1 MIGQTISHYRITDKL
16 GEGGMGVVYKAEDT
30 NLKRPVALKF
40 LAAHLLGDE
49 EIKARFRREAEAAA
63 GLNHPNICHVY
74 EINEVEG
81 KTFIAM
87 AFLEGE
93 GLDKKIEVGPLKFTE
108 ALAIAIQTAQGLQA
122 AHEKKI
128 VHRDIK
134 PANLMI
140 TGSGSKQLV
149 TIMDFGLA
157 LLTDRSKLTRLDET
171 MGTVS
176 YMSPE
181 QTYGME
187 LDHRTDIWSLGVVIY
202 EMVTG
207 QQPFKGHYD
216 KAVMYSITN
225 EEPEPITALRTGVP
239 MELELLV
246 NKCLAKDAGRRYQ
259 STADMV
265 VDLESLSDKLKSGKS
280 TILRAGDPA
289 GVGAPAG
296 PSDIGAGV
304 VSPAGQT
311 NLSAE
316 AQAGSPEPPAEPDRA
331 APESH
336 PLVRYHVIEDLDSR
350 GDSVVYRAEDTQLK
364 RSVTINVMPES
375 AAREAER
382 RMRTKDR
389 ALLAGG
395 VLFAAALVAALIL
408 AVVHFGE
415 APLQQRAL
423 RFSIPAAEM
432 TESLAVSPDGRY
444 LVFDALT
451 LGGWQLWVRRLDSL
465 EAQALPG
472 TEDALLPFW
481 SPDSTYIGFFAQGKL
496 KKISVAGGPAQT
508 LCDAP
513 NGRGGTWNREDI
525 IVFAPSPNDVLHQ
538 VSAAGGVPLPV
549 TTLDASEG
557 RGSHRFP
564 RFLPDGR
571 HFLYLTS
578 GTTDKNGT
586 YLASLDSKETRRLV
600 ADDSRAEYAPG
611 ASGESGHL
619 LFVRQGALMA
629 QPFDA
634 GSLEMPDDLFPVAER
649 VRVGPLPG
657 NGVFSVSEDGVLV
670 YQGDQAGQ
678 KLQLV
683 WLDREGK
690 RLDSVGEPTDYS
702 NPALSR
708 DGKKVAVGISDPK
721 TSTRD
726 LWVFDL
732 VRGTSSR
739 LTFDPADDLNPLWS
753 PDGSRIVFTS
763 SRKGRRDIWQK
774 LASGV
779 GDAELLFA
787 SEEPK
792 SVEDWS
798 LDGRFVVYNI
808 TGPFDVWALPLVGD
822 RRPVPLLTDEFTEH
836 QAQLSPNGRWIAY
849 TSLDSGRPQVHVRS
863 FSPAQNGENAAAGSK
878 WQISRAG
885 GLEAAWRRDGKELY
899 YLEDQNLMAVNV
911 TTDSAIFEVG
921 IPKVLFEAPP
931 LGSPRRN
938 RYVVSADGRRFLF
951 NVLAE
956 ESRDTSLTVMV
967 NWRAQIQR

>member
-93 GLDKKIEVGPLKFTE
+93 GLDKKIEAGPMKFTE

-157 LLTDRSKLTRLDET
+157 LLTDRSKLTLMDET
-171 MGTVS
+171 MGTVT

-280 TILRAGDPA
+280 TILRADDPA

-296 PSDIGAGV
+296 PSDIRARV
-304 VSPAGQT
+304 VPPAGQT

-316 AQAGSPEPPAEPDRA
+316 AQAGLPEPQAEPDRP

-336 PLVRYHVIEDLDSR
+336 PLVRYHVIEDMDSR
-350 GDSVVYRAEDTQLK
+350 GDSVVYRAEDTQLR

-432 TESLAVSPDGRY
+432 AEAFALSPDGRY
-444 LVFDALT
+444 VVFDGFT
-451 LGGWQLWVRRLDSL
+451 EGGWQLWVRRLDSL
-465 EAQALPG
+465 EVQTLPG
-472 TEDALLPFW
+472 TDDALLPFW

-496 KKISVAGGPAQT
+496 KKILVAGGPAQT

-525 IVFAPSPNDVLHQ
+525 IVFAPSPNDVLHR

-557 RGSHRFP
+557 RGYHRFP

-571 HFLYLTS
+571 HLIYLTS

-586 YLASLDSKETRRLV
+586 YLASLDSKEARRLV
-600 ADDSRAEYAPG
+600 ADDSRAEYDPG

-619 LFVRQGALMA
+619 LFVRQGTLMA

-634 GSLEMPDDLFPVAER
+634 GSLEMPDDLFPVVEQ
-649 VRVGPLPG
+649 VRVGPAPG
-657 NGVFSVSEDGVLV
+657 YGIFSVSEDGVLV
-670 YQGDQAGQ
+670 YQGVQADQE
-678 KLQLV
+678 LQLV
-683 WLDREGK
+683 WLDREGN
-690 RLDSVGEPTDYS
+690 RLDSVGEPSDYS
-702 NPALSR
+702 NPALSW
-708 DGKKVAVGISDPK
+708 DGKKVAVGIGDPK

-732 VRGTSSR
+732 IRGTSSR

-763 SRKGRRDIWQK
+763 NRKGQRDVYQK

-779 GDAELLFA
+779 EEAELA
-787 SEEPK
+787 SAGRRKRRGGKPVFSRPK
-792 SVEDWS
+792 SPRAWK
-798 LDGRFVVYNI
+798 
-808 TGPFDVWALPLVGD
+808 TGPWTDDLSSTTSQD
-822 RRPVPLLTDEFTEH
+822 RLT
-836 QAQLSPNGRWIAY
+836 
-849 TSLDSGRPQVHVRS
+849 SGRCRWLEIASRS
-863 FSPAQNGENAAAGSK
+863 
-878 WQISRAG
+878 RC
-885 GLEAAWRRDGKELY
+885 
-899 YLEDQNLMAVNV
+899 
-911 TTDSAIFEVG
+911 
-921 IPKVLFEAPP
+921 
-931 LGSPRRN
+931 
-938 RYVVSADGRRFLF
+938 
-951 NVLAE
+951 
-956 ESRDTSLTVMV
+956 
-967 NWRAQIQR
+967 